1 LLELADKYKDL
12 EDIPLKK
19 EEVVNKFQLDKNP
32 NEKYRIQPKYIQL
45 LLSKEIFEHKGWFE
59 IKMFQKH
66 HFELYEINKKVY
78 EYEK

>member
-1 LLELADKYKDL
+1 VNKYKDL
-12 EDIPLKK
+12 EDIPLKT
-19 EEVVNKFQLDKNP
+19 EEIVNKFQFENDP
-32 NEKYRIQPKYIQL
+32 NQRYKIQPKYIQI

-59 IKMFQKH
+59 IRLFHKN